1 MALARLALKDLQKRV
16 VSPLYSFSSQHAT
29 FCLSHKQSWSSKFLR
44 ALSTASEEKSQP
56 REVSVAE
63 GGKKPKL
70 SPRRRTRRALWRN
83 NRDFVPALW
92 EFFPSGLG
100 NAIIQATENI
110 NRVLENLPPVM
121 RIKEQDEC
129 YKVRVEVPG
138 LSKEDLKITV
148 EDGMLTIKGEH
159 KEEEEHGS
167 ESDDE
172 SWSSRNYGY
181 FDSSVILPEYAKVDG
196 ITAEMKHGVLN
207 ITIPKTTE
215 RPKKDVKE
223 IQVN

>member
-1 MALARLALKDLQKRV
+1 MD
-16 VSPLYSFSSQHAT
+16 
-29 FCLSHKQSWSSKFLR
+29 
-44 ALSTASEEKSQP
+44 
-56 REVSVAE
+56 SV
-63 GGKKPKL
+63 
-70 SPRRRTRRALWRN
+70 TN
-83 NRDFVPALW
+83 FHIFYV

-100 NAIIQATENI
+100 NAIIQATDNI
-110 NRVLENLPPVM
+110 NRVLENLPPPGM
-121 RIKEQDEC
+121 KIKEQEDN

-148 EDGMLTIKGEH
+148 EDGILTIKGEH
-159 KEEEEHGS
+159 KEEKEQGS

-172 SWSSRNYGY
+172 SWSSSSSYGY
-181 FDSSVILPEYAKVDG
+181 FDSSVILPEDAKADG

-207 ITIPKTTE
+207 ITLPRITD

>member
-1 MALARLALKDLQKRV
+1 MD
-16 VSPLYSFSSQHAT
+16 
-29 FCLSHKQSWSSKFLR
+29 
-44 ALSTASEEKSQP
+44 
-56 REVSVAE
+56 SV
-63 GGKKPKL
+63 
-70 SPRRRTRRALWRN
+70 TN
-83 NRDFVPALW
+83 FHIFYV

-110 NRVLENLPPVM
+110 NRVLENLPPPGM
-121 RIKEQDEC
+121 KIKEQDDR
-129 YKVRVEVPG
+129 YKVRLEVPG

-148 EDGMLTIKGEH
+148 EDGILTIKGEH
-159 KEEEEHGS
+159 KEEKEQGS

-172 SWSSRNYGY
+172 SWSSSSSYGY
-181 FDSSVILPEYAKVDG
+181 FDSSVILPEDAKADG

-207 ITIPKTTE
+207 MTLPRITD